1 MKKLVAICLTALIS
15 FATTIAVADDHANS
29 GPLFYGQSMGFV
41 ASDAP
46 AVLAAMERWRNSK
59 AGKAAPNTVVLLQN
73 IVNGDYRSTHGVN
86 IFYPNGAAMDA
97 STKLL
102 EGNKEWAEFQRTL
115 FNLVEFEW
123 ENTYAILRAKANDGD
138 VSSTNP
144 VSIVY
149 GITVTDSATFMS
161 AFNKLWN
168 SAAIQ
173 EFPGAVYLGASIAAG
188 TTPGTHFV
196 TFVADSRGKLTEAMM
211 AMQSSKEMASYMDS
225 ASGARTLEATNM
237 FFELKRWANG
247 G

>member
-1 MKKLVAICLTALIS
+1 MKKLVTICLTALIS

-211 AMQSSKEMASYMDS
+211 AMQSSKEMASYMES
-225 ASGARTLEATNM
+225 ASGARTPEATNM

>member
-1 MKKLVAICLTALIS
+1 MKKLVTICLTALIS

-115 FNLVEFEW
+115 FSLVEFEW

-211 AMQSSKEMASYMDS
+211 AMQSSKEMASYMES
-225 ASGARTLEATNM
+225 ASGARTPEATNM

-247 G
+247 A

>member
-1 MKKLVAICLTALIS
+1 MKKLVTICLTALIS

-115 FNLVEFEW
+115 FSLVEFEW

>member
-1 MKKLVAICLTALIS
+1 MKKFLAICLTALIS
-15 FATTIAVADDHANS
+15 SGTMTAIADNHANS
-29 GPLFYGQSMGFV
+29 GPLFYGQSIGFV

-46 AVLAAMERWRNSK
+46 AVLAAM
-59 AGKAAPNTVVLLQN
+59 
-73 IVNGDYRSTHGVN
+73 
-86 IFYPNGAAMDA
+86 DA

-102 EGNKEWAEFQRTL
+102 RGNKDWAEFQRTL
-115 FNLVEFEW
+115 GSLVEFEW
-123 ENTYAILRAKANDGD
+123 ENTYAILRAKVNEGD
-138 VSSTNP
+138 VSSPNP

-149 GITVTDSATFMS
+149 GITVTDSAAFMS

-173 EFPGAVYLGASIAAG
+173 EFPGAVYLGESIAAG
-188 TTPGTHFV
+188 TMPGTHFV

-211 AMQSSKEMASYMDS
+211 AMQSSKEMASYMES
-225 ASGARTLEATNM
+225 ASGARALEASNM

>member
-1 MKKLVAICLTALIS
+1 MKKLVTICLTALIS

-115 FNLVEFEW
+115 FSLVEFEW

-211 AMQSSKEMASYMDS
+211 AMQSSKEMASYMES
-225 ASGARTLEATNM
+225 ASGARTPEATNM

>member
-1 MKKLVAICLTALIS
+1 MKKLVTICLTALIS

-188 TTPGTHFV
+188 TMPGTHFV

-211 AMQSSKEMASYMDS
+211 AMQSSKEMANYMES
-225 ASGARTLEATNM
+225 ASGARTPEATNM

-247 G
+247 A

>member
-1 MKKLVAICLTALIS
+1 MKKLVTICLTALIS

-115 FNLVEFEW
+115 FSLVEFEW

-188 TTPGTHFV
+188 TMPGTHFV

-211 AMQSSKEMASYMDS
+211 AMQSSKEMANYMES
-225 ASGARTLEATNM
+225 ASGARTPEATNM